1 MSKQATSPPD
11 LQLNTTSQHSTGQ
24 PVPKAE
30 NSFVKGKA
38 DMEKKIKK
46 GKVQHDNVAAA
57 GNLAVEEKTMPIKPQ
72 E

>member
-11 LQLNTTSQHSTGQ
+11 LTLNTDSQPSTGQ
-24 PVPKAE
+24 PVPE
-30 NSFVKGKA
+30 GHNSFVKVKE

-46 GKVQHDNVAAA
+46 GKLQHDKVAAA
-57 GNLAVEEKTMPIKPQ
+57 GNLPVEDKTMSIKPQ